1 MNPQREGSWRGIP
14 VKPVWAENE
23 KRLDLIG
30 VAMDQSWEAETPLGL
45 IPRRWGKLSLEL
57 GLLTAGIG
65 VLGFGILFLWA
76 LPLCG
81 EVLLRGPALLIL
93 AVFICLLQAALVA
106 IWVQILVAKPV
117 QEMTIAMSMI
127 ARGEPREINMLRG
140 AGELK
145 HLAQTLRLACERVRE
160 RERQLERSRKEF
172 RTLFEHVPSY
182 IAVVG
187 RDFRIVE
194 ANRNFRETFGGVEGD
209 ECYHVY
215 KKRESKCEN
224 CLAEKSF
231 QDGTAHRSE
240 ELGVTREGERI
251 PYLVYTAPVMNEWG
265 EVDHVIEMSVDLR
278 PLKALEQEKI
288 QAERLAVVGQTVASL
303 AHGIKNILTGLEGGV
318 YVTQTAMSKADQAL
332 LEKGWSMVE
341 RNIERIS
348 HLVRDLLAYSRVGVG
363 ELVPTDPNGLAEEVF
378 ALFSETAARVGIKL
392 TLESDSS
399 LGPAALDPKALHTC
413 LANLLSN
420 AIDACAEDTQKK
432 EHRVVLRTLKGL
444 HGEVCFEVEDNGVGM
459 DRSTKEKL
467 FQRFFS
473 SKGTRGTGLGLMLTN
488 KLVHEHGGVVSV
500 ESELGKG
507 SRFRISIPAN

>member
-1 MNPQREGSWRGIP
+1 
-14 VKPVWAENE
+14 
-23 KRLDLIG
+23 
-30 VAMDQSWEAETPLGL
+30 
-45 IPRRWGKLSLEL
+45 
-57 GLLTAGIG
+57 
-65 VLGFGILFLWA
+65 
-76 LPLCG
+76 
-81 EVLLRGPALLIL
+81 
-93 AVFICLLQAALVA
+93 
-106 IWVQILVAKPV
+106 
-117 QEMTIAMSMI
+117 
-127 ARGEPREINMLRG
+127 
-140 AGELK
+140 
-145 HLAQTLRLACERVRE
+145 
-160 RERQLERSRKEF
+160 
-172 RTLFEHVPSY
+172 
-182 IAVVG
+182 
-187 RDFRIVE
+187 
-194 ANRNFRETFGGVEGD
+194 
-209 ECYHVY
+209 
-215 KKRESKCEN
+215 
-224 CLAEKSF
+224 
-231 QDGTAHRSE
+231 
-240 ELGVTREGERI
+240 
-251 PYLVYTAPVMNEWG
+251 
-265 EVDHVIEMSVDLR
+265 
-278 PLKALEQEKI
+278 
-288 QAERLAVVGQTVASL
+288 
-303 AHGIKNILTGLEGGV
+303 
-318 YVTQTAMSKADQAL
+318 
-332 LEKGWSMVE
+332 MVE

-507 SRFRISIPAN
+507 IQVPDFNTCKLTCQVCNLTRFDLQQSPVLFRPFASIGQSFRNATMV